1 MFCPNCGK
9 EIEGNSKFCGNCG
22 AVVEKESVQSS
33 QTQFSSH
40 QTTVQGELLKMKR
53 PSKKMIAAVSTIGL
67 VIIAVIIFFSMYNQP
82 EAKMNRAISAG
93 NINEAYQIY
102 KNDLAG
108 KSLSDKTLSVMRKTA
123 DNTVSDYENEKI
135 SYEDAQK
142 ILDTIDDFIFFSD
155 APSDLI
161 SDSEKKLR
169 SLYDYNSYIQ
179 AADEYYSEKNYLNAL
194 QNYRY
199 ALELNSESEAASE
212 GISKS
217 ESAYRDDIISQTDT
231 YIADRDYDSAER
243 VLNAGLTNLNNDSLL
258 NEKLNGLND
267 VKVKNIVDDAYSYT
281 KGGDWDSAVELL
293 EEAQSQYS
301 SNQAITDAYKD
312 IKDKMPITLKNIT
325 TVSSENVTRVKD
337 VCKDRYGNI
346 YDGIVIYDASN
357 NGYGLYNL
365 DGNYTNF
372 MSTVF
377 VGREATNGKKMS
389 LSIYVDEKLV
399 LFEDEITEESQP
411 FELSI
416 DVTEGKTLRI
426 VTKNEGSYSSGYI
439 CFGNSSFEKA
449 QNADNQN

>member
-9 EIEGNSKFCGNCG
+9 EIEGNTKFCGNCG
-22 AVVEKESVQSS
+22 AVIESESAPS
-33 QTQFSSH
+33 TQT
-40 QTTVQGELLKMKR
+40 MKR
-53 PSKKMIAAVSTIGL
+53 PSKKTIATVSVIGIIIIAA
-67 VIIAVIIFFSMYNQP
+67 IIFFSVFNQP

-108 KSLSDKTLSVMRKTA
+108 KSLSDKTLSVMKKTA

-135 SYEDAQK
+135 SYEYAQK

-179 AADEYYSEKNYLNAL
+179 SADEYYSEKNYLNAL

-217 ESAYRDDIISQTDT
+217 ESAYRDDIISQADT

-243 VLNAGLTNLNNDSLL
+243 VLNASLTNLNNDSLL

-301 SNQAITDAYKD
+301 SNKSIVDAYND
-312 IKDKMPITLKNIT
+312 IKEKMPITLKNIT
-325 TVSSENVTRVKD
+325 TISSHSSLYEVIKD
-337 VCKDRYGNI
+337 VVKDRYGNI
-346 YDGIVIYDASN
+346 YDGAVKFSACSGNDNEVYA
-357 NGYGLYNL
+357 LYNL
-365 DGNYTNF
+365 EKKFKKFTA
-372 MSTVF
+372 TTF
-377 VGREATNGKKMS
+377 VGKDSDAVEECS
-389 LSIYVDEKLV
+389 VSIYLDDELV
-399 LFEDEITEESQP
+399 LYKDGITVDTAP
-411 FELSI
+411 INIDL
-416 DVTEGKTLRI
+416 DVTGKSTLRI
-426 VTKNEGSYSSGYI
+426 KVDNRWLTGAKIY
-439 CFGNSSFEKA
+439 FGNSSFEKTENTDT
-449 QNADNQN
+449 QD